1 VARRSPKLWATERG
15 LFGILAAGFFTS
27 MSQDISPILSRWQY
41 EEGGGLQVRRI
52 EAADGRPLIQMR
64 MDLGLLQIE
73 ETGRPD
79 GDRPYGC
86 STLLDYYR
94 QRAEEHRREFG
105 WYEGFE
111 LDSEVCTSLRREAM
125 QFYHRRIARMALQ
138 DFQEAAGDAD
148 HNLEIL
154 DLLKAFAASREDW
167 LVSEQFR
174 AYIISQRVQCLT
186 LKHLSESNVRAALLE
201 LEEGIKT
208 LRRVFIE
215 QDRLEDFE
223 DSSELA
229 VLLDLRR
236 KLDGRHQISHRHRL
250 QLLLDEALRREDPD
264 EAAALRSQLRQLD
277 ADD

>member
-1 VARRSPKLWATERG
+1 
-15 LFGILAAGFFTS
+15 
-27 MSQDISPILSRWQY
+27 MSHDIYPVLSSWPY
-41 EEGGGLQVRRI
+41 EEGPGVQVRRI
-52 EAADGRPLIQMR
+52 RGDGGRPLLQIR
-64 MDLGLLQIE
+64 TDLGLLQLE
-73 ETGRPD
+73 ECGRPD

-86 STLLDYYR
+86 PTLLDYYR
-94 QRAEEHRREFG
+94 QRVEEHRREHG

-111 LDSEVCTSLRREAM
+111 LGSEECTSLRREAM
-125 QFYHRRIARMALQ
+125 QFYHRRIARMALH
-138 DFQEAAGDAD
+138 DFAEAAGDAD

-154 DLLKAFAASREDW
+154 DLVKAFATNRDDW

-174 AYIISQRVQCLT
+174 AYITCQRVQCLT

-201 LEEGIKT
+201 LEQGIKT
-208 LRRVFIE
+208 LRGIFVE

-223 DSSELA
+223 DSDELA

-236 KLDGRHQISHRHRL
+236 KLDGRHHVTHRQRL